1 MKIIFRQSW
10 TKILIIVPL
19 FLLIFASKTL
29 AHHATGGQTPDNF
42 LNGFLSGLAHP
53 VIGLDH
59 LAFVV
64 ASGLIAVGMEQGL
77 LILIAFVIATLIGT
91 GIHLQGINLLFPEGI
106 VALSVVIF
114 GLILT
119 LKKGLQNHSNLYTIA
134 LATLAMIAGIF
145 HGYAYGESIIGARVA
160 ALVAYLIGFTV
171 IQLAIASGA
180 FFLGSVIK
188 EKLAKQATL
197 ISKLI
202 GLAIMAIGTTFLV
215 GVK

>member
-1 MKIIFRQSW
+1 M
-10 TKILIIVPL
+10 
-19 FLLIFASKTL
+19 A
-29 AHHATGGQTPDNF
+29 GQTPDNF

-77 LILIAFVIATLIGT
+77 LIPIAFVIATLIGT
-91 GIHLQGINLLFPEGI
+91 GIHLQGISLLFPEGI
-106 VALSVVIF
+106 IALSVVIF
-114 GLILT
+114 GVILT

-145 HGYAYGESIIGARVA
+145 HGYAYGESIIGAQVA

-171 IQLAIASGA
+171 IQLAIASSA

-197 ISKLI
+197 ISKFI

>member
-10 TKILIIVPL
+10 TKIISIASL
-19 FLLIFASKTL
+19 FLLLFATKTL
-29 AHHATGGQTPDNF
+29 AHHAMGGVTPDNF
-42 LNGFLSGLAHP
+42 FNGFLSGLAHP

-77 LILIAFVIATLIGT
+77 LIPIAFVIATLIGT
-91 GIHLQGINLLFPEGI
+91 GIHLQGINLIFPEAI
-106 VALSVVIF
+106 VALSVVVF
-114 GLILT
+114 GVILT
-119 LKKGLQNHSNLYTIA
+119 LKKGLQSHSNLYTIA
-134 LATLAMIAGIF
+134 LATLGMIAGIF
-145 HGYAYGESIIGARVA
+145 HGYAYGESIVGARVS

-171 IQLAIASGA
+171 IQLAIACGA
-180 FFLGSVIK
+180 FFLGTVIK
-188 EKLAKQATL
+188 EKLANQATL

-202 GLAIMAIGTTFLV
+202 GLAIMAIGATFLI